1 MLKLKQGLVLALVV
15 MVMASAIS
23 VVYSKHKN
31 RKLFVELSQINKN
44 IDELNIEWG
53 RLQLEEGAWSDHG
66 RIEKIARTQLNM
78 KLPGIDSV
86 VYLKP

>member
-1 MLKLKQGLVLALVV
+1 MLKSISLLVLIVS
-15 MVMASAIS
+15 VMASAIA
-23 VVYSKHKN
+23 VVYSKHSN
-31 RKLFVELSQINKN
+31 RKLFVELQQLKKN

-66 RIEKIARTQLNM
+66 RIEKIARTKLNM

>member
-1 MLKLKQGLVLALVV
+1 MLKAISLSVLVV

-23 VVYSKHKN
+23 VVYSKHLN
-31 RKLFVELSQINKN
+31 RKVFVELQSINKS
-44 IDELNIEWG
+44 IDELNVEWG

-66 RIEKIARTQLNM
+66 RLENIARTELKM
-78 KLPGIDSV
+78 LLPGVDSV

>member
-1 MLKLKQGLVLALVV
+1 MLKSISLLLLVV
-15 MVMASAIS
+15 SVMASAIA
-23 VVYSKHKN
+23 VVYSKHSN
-31 RKLFVELSQINKN
+31 RKLFVELQQLKKN

-66 RIEKIARTQLNM
+66 RIEKIARTKLNM

>member
-1 MLKLKQGLVLALVV
+1 MLKTISLLLLVV
-15 MVMASAIS
+15 SVMASAIA
-23 VVYSKHKN
+23 VVYSKHSN
-31 RKLFVELSQINKN
+31 RKLFVELQQLKKN

-66 RIEKIARTQLNM
+66 RIEKIARTKLNM

>member
-1 MLKLKQGLVLALVV
+1 MLKNISLLLLIVS
-15 MVMASAIS
+15 VMASAIA
-23 VVYSKHKN
+23 VVYSKHSN
-31 RKLFVELSQINKN
+31 RKLFVELQQLKKN

-66 RIEKIARTQLNM
+66 RIEKIARTKLNM

>member
-1 MLKLKQGLVLALVV
+1 MLKNISVLVLVL

-23 VVYSKHKN
+23 VVYSKHAN
-31 RKLFVELSQINKN
+31 RKLFVELQQIKKN

-66 RIEKIARTQLNM
+66 RIEKIARTKLNM
-78 KLPGIDSV
+78 KLPSIDSV

>member
-1 MLKLKQGLVLALVV
+1 MLKLKPVLILVLVIMV
-15 MVMASAIS
+15 MVSAIS
-23 VVYSKHKN
+23 VVFSKHKT
-31 RKLFVELSQINKN
+31 RKLFVELSQLHKS
-44 IDELNIEWG
+44 IDDLNIEWG